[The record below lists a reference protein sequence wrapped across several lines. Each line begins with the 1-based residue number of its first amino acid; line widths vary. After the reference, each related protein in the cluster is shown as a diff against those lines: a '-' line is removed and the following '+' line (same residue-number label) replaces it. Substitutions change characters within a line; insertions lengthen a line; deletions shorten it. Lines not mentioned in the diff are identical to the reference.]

1 MLSKI
6 KYKKPKNIS
15 LNNIKKFFYSKNL
28 KILIEESHKQTKKEN
43 IFSNI
48 PYKPDLYDLFR
59 LYKLISLNKR
69 TTIVEFGTGWSTLVM
84 IAALNLISLKKM
96 ILILILLII
105 LKLTLQS

>member
-59 LYKLISLNKR
+59 LYSPIEVRHNFER
-69 TTIVEFGTGWSTLVM
+69 
-84 IAALNLISLKKM
+84 
-96 ILILILLII
+96 
-105 LKLTLQS
+105 